1 MCEQDLNMSFD
12 LFHTFYQ
19 SVKSVSFL
27 RASTKKV
34 APELQYDWRSN
45 LVLVYYVCVFVF
57 VHLLHI
63 YKYYTR
69 CLCLSTHSCRYWLG
83 NWKSGWKTKLVTR
96 RLITEGVEKYLQD
109 GC

>member
-27 RASTKKV
+27 GAVTRKV
-34 APELQYDWRSN
+34 VPELQYDWRRN
-45 LVLVYYVCVFVF
+45 LLLVYYVC
-57 VHLLHI
+57 LYLST
-63 YKYYTR
+63 YYIQVLFKVY
-69 CLCLSTHSCRYWLG
+69 LCLSTHSCRYWLG